1 MNRINLYLFSQIVK
15 SCTLIF
21 FIFVSIAWL
30 MQLSRLFSI
39 MNKLHI
45 DFLNILGLSMW
56 LIPNLINVTLPFI
69 IIFGLVLAFIKFD
82 KDKEIIAIYSLGLS
96 IKELIKPL
104 YLLIFFSITGY
115 LFLNFFFS
123 PITYSIY
130 KEKEFTLRNNIEIEK
145 INISNFIEIDDNLIL
160 DFKKIDN
167 NYNDILINF
176 KDEDNNLIFAKRGII
191 EDINNKL
198 IFTLFEGF
206 KLIIKNEEIEKLKFD
221 NYKIEFPN
229 ISKNEYSN
237 FDSNTI
243 NFFELIN
250 NQTKKNIKIFNQK
263 IFDVVIIF
271 SIILFFYLNI
281 IKTNNYSLKSLFI
294 FIILCI
300 FCLTVDNFIENFDI
314 KNNLLIIINIINV
327 LFIHIVINLIRIF
340 ARYV

>member
-281 IKTNNYSLKSLFI
+281 IKRNNYSLKSLFI